1 MNSDTNSINA
11 LNATKEPL
19 EESDE
24 LEDLSNTCVFCQESF
39 TDTKQVTLECNHLC
53 HLRCLLIHTAATH
66 QVDMM
71 LQCTYC
77 NEFIINDTIQRDIF
91 EKADILSFGNNPRKL
106 QEDKINTLMETSEPF
121 RTFTK
126 EYKKIN
132 SYRKQKERI
141 FKKKLNEIHTIYK
154 EKIKDL
160 FTILKGIHKSTI
172 DSVVQTPEY
181 KEYLKA
187 TTLFKSMNTK
197 YSKKY
202 DFCSGAL
209 YRRLYG
215 RRAYFSSY
223 RNSLIHYIIKSKFR
237 ILIR

>member
-1 MNSDTNSINA
+1 MNSDMNSMNE
-11 LNATKEPL
+11 TKEPL
-19 EESDE
+19 EESGE
-24 LEDLSNTCVFCQESF
+24 LEDLTNTCVFCQESF
-39 TDTKQVTLECNHLC
+39 TDTKQVTLECNHQC

-71 LQCTYC
+71 LQCTHC
-77 NEFIINDTIQRDIF
+77 NEFVINDDIQGDIYQT
-91 EKADILSFGNNPRKL
+91 ADMLALGNNRREIEQNKL
-106 QEDKINTLMETSEPF
+106 NTLMETSEPF
-121 RTFTK
+121 RNFIK
-126 EYKKIN
+126 QYKKAN
-132 SYRKQKERI
+132 NYRKQKERI
-141 FKKKLNEIHTIYK
+141 FKKKLNEIHDIYK

-202 DFCSGAL
+202 DFCVRIL
-209 YRRLYG
+209 YKRLYG
-215 RRAYFSSY
+215 RRAYYPSY
-223 RNSLIHYIIKSKFR
+223 RNSLIRYTIKSKFR